1 MQKTIYWVVNG
12 VDYTL
17 TATALA
23 GVLRRTSAEVNFH
36 VIAGFPSDSWEDGSN
51 MGIAYS
57 HDPACATNEIIP
69 YLLKLQS
76 FLRHALE
83 SGLGGI
89 AFFSFDNM
97 MVLEDV
103 EHLFK
108 LHRLSPLGIAH
119 YHADEN
125 LQRNKLRPNTA
136 WMNEDFTPPLAITI
150 NLDDPLLASESI
162 RKLLTLPSSD
172 QKAVKTWQKEFFN
185 KLHTLKHIHSLE
197 TLAQNI
203 DQPNNSTKN
212 NRLIQ
217 NFPLI
222 GFQRHVKCPEQLIW
236 LSESCNWKQLRAGM
250 WKKPLALLIQP
261 TNGSRLSDLY
271 SRGWKVVYTGNT
283 PLTFDGFS
291 QAQFNA
297 LPDVNAIPAS
307 DWQTFVDDA
316 DLIRIPATA
325 LNKQSM
331 EMLRHVQTLIIEGT
345 LTNETQN
352 HAIFALA
359 QSFSWHATVMRHQW
373 GHGGADPSVVNYQ
386 ATHDEVC
393 LPSHDQDLYLSKE
406 NPNRYNPS
414 LRVVK
419 EKFNPSNVAWRNKN
433 IRKIIVADSTIKNV
447 AWFSPDQSVP
457 SLAKEFPHVQFCVVE
472 YVWERF
478 LQFKKHWKNFPNIR
492 LYRAPINRLTHWFD
506 IRYLTE
512 SKKLPSFDLT
522 ILGSSAEYRHY
533 YQFSKS
539 SEFIIASLMK
549 KKGKIIT
556 EHQEGYSLPQIHA
569 TWGNSHSVDHH
580 PEKKCSVVHLPT
592 KNPAPVKIRRALQK
606 AEKHRIFKT
615 CIYLRPLKLATK
627 FHHTASLYRD
637 QSETSHCTQAKAQS
651 TKSKQALHH
660 SSPLAPYVQGAALC
674 DAWKETLQKFLSTK
688 NYDRLLVLHDATGT
702 TNASE
707 IDLLTAMSDDFKFE
721 WPSQLL
727 VFDGY
732 DKAAIHPINQ
742 EVFRMTMISW
752 PFTSLLNK
760 VAATQLLSLLESGI
774 SDLNV
779 ALQEYAKTNP
789 VYGFLSSPLHHS

>member
-17 TATALA
+17 AATPIA
-23 GVLRRTSAEVNFH
+23 GVLRRTSAEVHFH
-36 VIAGFPSDSWEDGSN
+36 VIAGFPSASWEDGSS
-51 MGIAYS
+51 MGIHYS
-57 HDPACATNEIIP
+57 HDLSCATNEIIP
-69 YLLKLQS
+69 YLLKLQI

-83 SGLGGI
+83 NGFGGI

-103 EHLFK
+103 ENLFK
-108 LHRLSPLGIAH
+108 LHRHSPLGIAH
-119 YHADEN
+119 YHADEH
-125 LQRNKLRPNTA
+125 LQRNKLRQSTG
-136 WMNEDFTPPLAITI
+136 WMNEEFQPPLAITI

-162 RKLLTLPSSD
+162 RKLLTIPSTD
-172 QKAVKTWQKEFFN
+172 QKAVKAWQKEFFN
-185 KLHTLKHIHSLE
+185 KLHTLQHIHSLQ

-203 DQPNNSTKN
+203 EQPNISKRNS
-212 NRLIQ
+212 RLIH
-217 NFPLI
+217 NFPVI

-261 TNGSRLSDLY
+261 SNGSRLSDLY
-271 SRGWKVVYTGNT
+271 SRGWKVVYTGDT

-291 QAQFNA
+291 QAQFHA
-297 LPDVNAIPAS
+297 LPDVKAIPAS
-307 DWQTFVDDA
+307 HWQTFVDDA
-316 DLIRIPATA
+316 GLIRIPATA

-331 EMLRHVQTLIIEGT
+331 EILRHARTLIIEGA
-345 LTNETQN
+345 LTNDMQN
-352 HAIFALA
+352 QAILALA

-373 GHGGADPSVVNYQ
+373 GHGGANPSVVNYQ
-386 ATHDEVC
+386 ATHDEVH

-406 NPNRYNPS
+406 NPNCYNPVI
-414 LRVVK
+414 RVVK
-419 EKFNPSNVAWRNKN
+419 EKFNSTNVAWRNKN
-433 IRKIIVADSTIKNV
+433 IRKIIIADTTIKNV

-457 SLAKEFPHVQFCVVE
+457 SLAKEFPNVQFCVVE

-478 LQFKKHWKNFPNIR
+478 LQFKKQWKNLPNVR
-492 LYRAPINRLTHWFD
+492 LYRVPINQLTHWFD
-506 IRYLTE
+506 IRYLTS
-512 SKKLPSFDLT
+512 SKKIPSFDLT

-539 SEFIIASLMK
+539 SEFMIASLMK
-549 KKGKIIT
+549 TKGMIIT
-556 EHQEGYSLPQIHA
+556 EHQEGYSLPQIQA
-569 TWGNSHSVDHH
+569 TWGINHSVEHH

-592 KNPAPVKIRRALQK
+592 KNTAPVKTRRALQK
-606 AEKHRIFKT
+606 AEKCRIFKT
-615 CIYLRPLKLATK
+615 CISLRPLKLAAK
-627 FHHTASLYRD
+627 FHHTSSIYRD
-637 QSETSHCTQAKAQS
+637 QSEASHSPQAKAES
-651 TKSKQALHH
+651 TRSKQALHH
-660 SSPLAPYVQGAALC
+660 SSPLAPYAQVAALC
-674 DAWKETLQKFLSTK
+674 DAWKETLRKFLRAK
-688 NYDRLLVLHDATGT
+688 NYDRLLVLHDNTGT
-702 TNASE
+702 INASE
-707 IDLLTAMSDDFKFE
+707 IDLLTTLSDIYKFE
-721 WPSQLL
+721 WPAQML
-727 VFDGY
+727 VFDCY
-732 DKAAIHPINQ
+732 EKAAIHPINQ